1 MYLSFS
7 INVKCDGN
15 MVAILNE
22 LQHVLKKDIT
32 STKENLYMI
41 HSL

>member
-22 LQHVLKKDIT
+22 LQHVPKKDIKVLKKI
-32 STKENLYMI
+32 SI
-41 HSL
+41 